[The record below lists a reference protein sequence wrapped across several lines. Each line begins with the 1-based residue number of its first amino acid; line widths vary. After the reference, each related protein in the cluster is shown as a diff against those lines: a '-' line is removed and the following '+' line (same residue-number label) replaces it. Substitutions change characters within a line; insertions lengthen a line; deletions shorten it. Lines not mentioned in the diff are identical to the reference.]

1 MSKANTMTIYKKL
14 FAAFMKEEWRL
25 HEELFGGKRFL
36 LFPVF
41 IGLLV
46 YGLGVGISQVL
57 SGILNVDQ
65 LLLGIYGL
73 FLIFGLQTGTI
84 VFINRDQLDNLLG
97 KYTPLLY
104 TAKIVSQSDTDYIS
118 IFMLKDILY
127 YSILI
132 IAPVAVGFAP
142 IFGAV
147 ESIYLFLSFVGMFSL
162 GIGFTVTGISIRYR
176 FGKLYAGKYILFFLA
191 FFAGSHLA
199 TDSIFGFTPAGS
211 FYGTYGSFG
220 AIIGWLITGLLLTVA
235 SLIFVRGGSEQ
246 GGNQYDQSIDADSH
260 GSALQQKLKLDVLR
274 SSGGYGTVLFSGVL
288 VILVA
293 LGLISLLQD
302 ISSYMNPAM
311 IAVVVTS
318 MGASFTTYTW
328 INQADGFKEYL
339 TMMYSAGDV
348 LDSKMELYTRY
359 FLVVVLGGSLISALS
374 FNAITVKNLG
384 IIIVLGIVLGKYY
397 YGVLSFLAGFNPNE
411 ALFDVVR
418 FGLITLLI
426 GIGTLPVLIYG
437 IFADPKLWSSVVQIL
452 FGVNIT
458 TIHITILSAIYIAIL
473 VVMGIFFREAAKSY
487 WDVNSR
493 E

>member
-1 MSKANTMTIYKKL
+1 
-14 FAAFMKEEWRL
+14 MKEEWRL

-41 IGLLV
+41 ISLLV

-127 YSILI
+127 YSVLI
-132 IAPVAVGFAP
+132 IAPVAIGFAP

-162 GIGFTVTGISIRYR
+162 GIGFTVTGISVRYR
-176 FGKLYAGKYILFFLA
+176 FGKLYAWKYMLFFLA
-191 FFAGSHLA
+191 FFAGSHLV
-199 TDSIFGFTPAGS
+199 TGSIFGFTPAGS
-211 FYGTYGSFG
+211 FYGTYGLAG
-220 AIIGWLITGLLLTVA
+220 PIIGWIFTGLLLTVA
-235 SLIFVRGGSEQ
+235 SLVFVRGGAEQ
-246 GGNQYDQSIDADSH
+246 ESAQYEQSIDADSH

-274 SSGGYGTVLFSGVL
+274 SSGGYGTVLFSGAL

-302 ISSYMNPAM
+302 ISPYMNPAM
-311 IAVVVTS
+311 IAVVVTA

-348 LDSKMELYTRY
+348 FDAKMELYTRY
-359 FLVVVLGGSLISALS
+359 FLIVVFGGSLLSALL
-374 FNAITVKNLG
+374 FNAITLENLG
-384 IIIVLGIVLGKYY
+384 VIVVLGIVLGKYY

-418 FGLITLLI
+418 FALITLLI

-437 IFADPKLWSSVVQIL
+437 IFSDPKLWGEVAQVL
-452 FGVNIT
+452 LGVSFT
-458 TIHITILSAIYIAIL
+458 STHITIVFAIYITIL
-473 VVMGIFFREAAKSY
+473 VVLGVFFRAAAKSY
-487 WDVNSR
+487 WDINSR
-493 E
+493 D